1 MKSKLLKSINWRK
14 AILAASL
21 FAACSIA
28 LMWWADRRIES
39 DTDNAVFTVAEDVPY
54 NRVGLLLG
62 TSQYLRS
69 GRPNLYFSYRIE
81 AAVAL
86 FRAGKVERFIVSGD
100 NSRKEYNEPEDMQ
113 MALMAVGIPADRIH
127 LDFAGFRTF
136 DSVVRADKVFGQR
149 SFTVISQD
157 FHNRR
162 AIYIAQQLGLDA
174 VGFNARDVNAHYGL
188 RTRLRERLARV
199 KVFVDMLLG
208 KEPKFLGDPVV
219 I

>member
-1 MKSKLLKSINWRK
+1 MNIKLLKGIDWRK
-14 AILAASL
+14 TALVLSL
-21 FAACSIA
+21 VAACSIA
-28 LMWWADRRIES
+28 LTWWADRRIES
-39 DTDNAVFTVAEDVPY
+39 DTDSAVFTVAQDVPC

-62 TSQYLRS
+62 TSQYLKS
-69 GRPNLYFSYRIE
+69 GRPNLYFTYRIE

-86 FRAGKVERFIVSGD
+86 FEAGKVERFIVSGD
-100 NSRKEYNEPEDMQ
+100 NSRKDYNEPEAMQ
-113 MALMAVGIPADRIH
+113 MALMAAGIPTDRIH

-136 DSVVRADKVFGQR
+136 DSVVRAEKVFGQR

-174 VGFNARDVNAHYGL
+174 VGFNARDVNAYYGL

-199 KVFVDMLLG
+199 KVFMDMLLG
-208 KEPKFLGDPVV
+208 KGPKFLGDPVV